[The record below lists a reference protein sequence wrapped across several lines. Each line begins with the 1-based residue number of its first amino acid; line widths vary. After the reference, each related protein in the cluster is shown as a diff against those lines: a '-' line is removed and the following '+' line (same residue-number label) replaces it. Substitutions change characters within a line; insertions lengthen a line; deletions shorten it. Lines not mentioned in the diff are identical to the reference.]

1 MKWLLLVTVLA
12 HHDVAVL
19 SVKRI
24 SLKVKFAF
32 QVQHENP
39 RVDERVQAALVRPVY
54 FHLERID
61 LIAVSFQK
69 ALGHKLDFN
78 DKATVI
84 AH

>member
-1 MKWLLLVTVLA
+1 MIWLLLVTVLA

-19 SVKRI
+19 SVKWI
-24 SLKVKFAF
+24 SLKVKFTF
-32 QVQHENP
+32 QVQLENP

-54 FHLERID
+54 FHLETID
-61 LIAVSFQK
+61 LIVVSFQE